1 VSSEMTIPAD
11 LCLDGPLWQFAGRF
25 WSRPAAQ
32 TAALL
37 LQERGWSVTDILC
50 ALWLALQER
59 RYYGTNAEQ
68 VIVWRGE
75 VTETLRKARKAI
87 SKGNP
92 ATDQAR
98 NCIARGE
105 LEAEKVELAL
115 AYSAL
120 AQSKPAS
127 VVPQVVPQVAQQE
140 STVKT
145 LALENLQAA
154 APEKAMDNETGRL
167 LETLTNEIQI
177 LAEGDHQSCL

>member
-1 VSSEMTIPAD
+1 M
-11 LCLDGPLWQFAGRF
+11 
-25 WSRPAAQ
+25 
-32 TAALL
+32 L

-50 ALWLALQER
+50 ALWLALQDR
-59 RYYGTNAEQ
+59 RFSGTNAEQ

-92 ATDQAR
+92 ATNQTRD
-98 NCIARGE
+98 CIARGE

-115 AYSAL
+115 AYRALTQSQLASA
-120 AQSKPAS
+120 AP
-127 VVPQVVPQVAQQE
+127 QE

-177 LAEGDHQSCL
+177 LADGDDQSCL